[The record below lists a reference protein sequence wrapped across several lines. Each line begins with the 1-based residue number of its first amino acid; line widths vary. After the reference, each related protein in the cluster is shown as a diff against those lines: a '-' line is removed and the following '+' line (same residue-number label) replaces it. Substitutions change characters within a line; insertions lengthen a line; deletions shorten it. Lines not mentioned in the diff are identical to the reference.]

1 MGMFG
6 RKRSEANEAAP
17 AQAALGGSIPDYGF
31 NQSHAAAPSSSSP
44 KGANGLDKIT
54 SYPGDMG
61 GRAKFTGHART
72 TSYQQASV
80 YNRRT
85 YDTVN

>member
-6 RKRSEANEAAP
+6 RKRSDSGEGTVEAAAP
-17 AQAALGGSIPDYGF
+17 QASAIPDYGF
-31 NQSHAAAPSSSSP
+31 NQAAAFTPLNP
-44 KGANGLDKIT
+44 NGLERQS
-54 SYPGDMG
+54 SYPPDMG

-85 YDTVN
+85 YDTIN